1 MIRKIWF
8 ISLGAFLPFI
18 ARAQDNG
25 IVPCGPENQF
35 GKGNECKISDIF
47 TLFVDIYNF
56 LLATAG
62 VVAFGFLIYGGV
74 QMLLYS
80 VDEEHLA
87 SGKRTVMQAL
97 IGLAIVAL
105 AYIVVNT
112 LLSALGLNEG
122 AGGFF
127 DGTKFLGTK

>member
-25 IVPCGPENQF
+25 IVPCGPKGQQ
-35 GKGNECKISDIF
+35 GNECTIKDIF
-47 TLFVDIYNF
+47 TLLVDIYNF